1 MLTKEQLQNKIAAGL
16 RFLDGATGSNL
27 QKAGMPKGCCTEK
40 WVLENPEILQN
51 LQRTYTAAGSQILYA
66 PTFQAQ
72 PIALERVGL
81 ADQTEEI
88 NARLVALSR
97 SAAPDALVAGDLTTL
112 GGVAAA
118 RHVIEAIEAV
128 HPVVFAQIG
137 NMDRPEVNDW
147 LEARGINLH
156 RKVRKLLPNV
166 ALLGVGG
173 STFSPFGTPSEF
185 PEARFSE
192 WLEELALRAGSTQH
206 IVLAAHNP
214 PYNTACDRTSNG
226 IHVGSSAVRDFIEEH
241 QPAICLCGHIHESV
255 GIERLGRTIV
265 ANPGPF
271 SAGCYALLTAAPS
284 GLSVSLKRLER

>member
-1 MLTKEQLQNKIAAGL
+1 MPSPFPDSAPYKPSCSSSVRLARYTGSLDTVCTSADGQTWVVLGDVHGRIRRIKDIPELEKAAG
-16 RFLDGATGSNL
+16 
-27 QKAGMPKGCCTEK
+27 
-40 WVLENPEILQN
+40 VIL
-51 LQRTYTAAGSQILYA
+51 T
-66 PTFQAQ
+66 
-72 PIALERVGL
+72 
-81 ADQTEEI
+81 
-88 NARLVALSR
+88 
-97 SAAPDALVAGDLTTL
+97 GDLTTL

-128 HPVVFAQIG
+128 TPVVLAQIG

-156 RKVRKLLPNV
+156 RNVRKLLPNV

-192 WLEELALRAGSTQH
+192 WLEELAMRAGSTQH

-255 GIERLGRTIV
+255 GMERIGRTIV

-271 SAGCYALLTAAPS
+271 SAGCYALLTASPS
-284 GLSVSLKRLER
+284 GVTVTLKRLAC

>member
-1 MLTKEQLQNKIAAGL
+1 MTGYAEGSAPLAGAFSSM
-16 RFLDGATGSNL
+16 R
-27 QKAGMPKGCCTEK
+27 
-40 WVLENPEILQN
+40 
-51 LQRTYTAAGSQILYA
+51 
-66 PTFQAQ
+66 
-72 PIALERVGL
+72 LERFRAAQASALPERPHTWVILGDL
-81 ADQTEEI
+81 HGRVRRVREIPELEKADGIILT
-88 NARLVALSR
+88 
-97 SAAPDALVAGDLTTL
+97 GDLTTL
-112 GGVAAA
+112 GGTAAA

-128 HPVVFAQIG
+128 TPSVFAQIG

-206 IVLAAHNP
+206 MVLAAHNP

-226 IHVGSSAVRDFIEEH
+226 LHVGSSAVRDFIEEP

-255 GIERLGRTIV
+255 GMERLGRTVV

-271 SAGCYALLTAAPS
+271 SAGCYALLTASPS
-284 GLSVSLKRLER
+284 GVHVTLKRLVC

>member
-1 MLTKEQLQNKIAAGL
+1 MPSPFPESAPYKPSCSSSVRLARYTGSSDMACTPENGHTWVVLGDVHGRIRRIREIPELEKAAG
-16 RFLDGATGSNL
+16 
-27 QKAGMPKGCCTEK
+27 
-40 WVLENPEILQN
+40 VIL
-51 LQRTYTAAGSQILYA
+51 T
-66 PTFQAQ
+66 
-72 PIALERVGL
+72 
-81 ADQTEEI
+81 
-88 NARLVALSR
+88 
-97 SAAPDALVAGDLTTL
+97 GDLTTL
-112 GGVAAA
+112 GGTAAA

-128 HPVVFAQIG
+128 TPSVFAQIG

-206 IVLAAHNP
+206 MVLAAHNP

-226 IHVGSSAVRDFIEEH
+226 LHVGSSAVRDFIEEH

-255 GIERLGRTIV
+255 GMERLGRTVV

-271 SAGCYALLTAAPS
+271 SAGCYALLTASPS
-284 GLSVSLKRLER
+284 GVHVTLKRLVC

>member
-1 MLTKEQLQNKIAAGL
+1 MPSSFPESAPYVPSCSSPSARLARFTGALGDGPLPEDGQIWVVLGDVHGKIRRVREIPELEKAAG
-16 RFLDGATGSNL
+16 
-27 QKAGMPKGCCTEK
+27 
-40 WVLENPEILQN
+40 VIL
-51 LQRTYTAAGSQILYA
+51 T
-66 PTFQAQ
+66 
-72 PIALERVGL
+72 
-81 ADQTEEI
+81 
-88 NARLVALSR
+88 
-97 SAAPDALVAGDLTTL
+97 GDLTTL

-118 RHVIEAIEAV
+118 RAVIEAIEV
-128 HPVVFAQIG
+128 LNPVVFAQIG

-156 RKVRKLLPNV
+156 RHVRNLLPNV

-206 IVLAAHNP
+206 LVLAAHNP

-226 IHVGSSAVRDFIEEH
+226 LHVGSSAVRDFIEEH

-255 GIERLGRTIV
+255 GMQRLGRTIV

-271 SAGCYALLTAAPS
+271 SAGCYALLSVAER
-284 GLSVSLKRLER
+284 GVQVSLRRLDR

>member
-1 MLTKEQLQNKIAAGL
+1 MPSPFPDSAPYKPSCSSSVRLA
-16 RFLDGATGSNL
+16 RYTGS
-27 QKAGMPKGCCTEK
+27 AGMDAAPEQGQT
-40 WVLENPEILQN
+40 WVVLGDVHGRIRRIKEIPELENAVGVIL
-51 LQRTYTAAGSQILYA
+51 T
-66 PTFQAQ
+66 
-72 PIALERVGL
+72 
-81 ADQTEEI
+81 
-88 NARLVALSR
+88 
-97 SAAPDALVAGDLTTL
+97 GDLTTL
-112 GGVAAA
+112 GGTAAA
-118 RHVIEAIEAV
+118 RQVIEAIEAV
-128 HPVVFAQIG
+128 TPAVFAQIG

-156 RKVRKLLPNV
+156 RSVRKLLPNV

-226 IHVGSSAVRDFIEEH
+226 LHVGSSAVRDFIEEH

-255 GIERLGRTIV
+255 GMERLGRTVV

-271 SAGCYALLTAAPS
+271 SAGCYALLTASPS
-284 GLSVSLKRLER
+284 GVHVTLKRLVC